1 MMNMPGLFPLGHIV
15 MTQGINALID
25 VTQSPLTDADLLALI
40 NRHRM
45 GDDGDVCEDDANA
58 NQQAIRDDLRVFSV
72 YKLTACTLWI
82 ITEAD
87 RSSTTILLPEE
98 Y

>member
-15 MTQGINALID
+15 MTQGVKALID
-25 VTQSPLTDADLLALI
+25 DTQSPLTDAELLALI

-45 GDDGDVCEDDANA
+45 GDDGDVCEDDAEA
-58 NQQAIRDDLRVFSV
+58 NQQAIKHDLRVFSV
-72 YKLTACTLWI
+72 YKMATCKLWI

-87 RSSTTILLPEE
+87 RSSTTLLLPEE

>member
-15 MTQGINALID
+15 ITAGIKVLID
-25 VTQSPLTDADLLALI
+25 DEQSTLSNADLLALI
-40 NRHRM
+40 NKHKM
-45 GDDGDVCEDDANA
+45 GEDGDVCKEDAES
-58 NQQAIRDDLRVFSV
+58 NQYALKHNLRIFSV
-72 YKLTACTLWI
+72 YKLQPNTIWI